1 MGGSAP
7 MTQTRRNQRGEDRM
21 EGPDLSKGG
30 SRQGR
35 ALGVKGTRDRGSL
48 CQELLK
54 IVRK

>member
-1 MGGSAP
+1 